1 MAAAAPSYYQ
11 GAPPSRGGKG
21 GGAPIPQG
29 YPMAPHW
36 GHPMVPPFPPH
47 PHHMPPPPHAAPA
60 HAGAHH
66 APHHQPQHQRGTRA
80 PPQQPQPQQARGPYQ
95 QQPQHPRLA
104 KTSRH
109 KLNSTYERV
118 ISQPPPLPAF
128 KANPP
133 PLPLRADRAPTRN
146 VVCVLPDGNRHTLSL
161 DEQDTYNDVRALVEQ
176 QTPFCGQE
184 LCVYVGDVEVRDET
198 LTLAQMGLAEDA
210 VIVLKVDQVCSNVD
224 GFTARAQHKKS
235 SKQAKQTTQSRS
247 GWGVAALPDER
258 PGHKEEN
265 EEYKNL
271 DHGDAKV
278 LQGYTE
284 YARERGGGWT
294 HSHLAKPLN
303 DNTTPNTQQACVQ
316 QGPCPDGHLRGG
328 YVQAPPGM
336 LCHKTPP
343 SAHTNTRVHTRTR
356 TTNRARRTTR
366 APTSLAPSTHLA
378 SGASSVRGLY
388 CC

>member
-21 GGAPIPQG
+21 GAPLPQG

-47 PHHMPPPPHAAPA
+47 PHHMPPPPHAAAPA

-66 APHHQPQHQRGTRA
+66 APHHQPQHQRGGARA
-80 PPQQPQPQQARGPYQ
+80 PPQQPQPQQARGPYP

-146 VVCVLPDGNRHTLSL
+146 VVCVLPDGNRQTLLL

-184 LCVYVGDVEVRDET
+184 LCVYVGDAEVRDEN

-210 VIVLKVDQVCSNVD
+210 VIVLKID
-224 GFTARAQHKKS
+224 
-235 SKQAKQTTQSRS
+235 QSRS

-258 PGHKEEN
+258 PGQKEEN

-278 LQGYTE
+278 LQGYTD
-284 YARERGGGWT
+284 
-294 HSHLAKPLN
+294 KPASSKGRALM
-303 DNTTPNTQQACVQ
+303 DIYEEVMSRP
-316 QGPCPDGHLRGG
+316 
-328 YVQAPPGM
+328 PPGTSNDPRADVPCTFYTSGKWCKFGERCAYSHAGSKGKGGVFFQRPDPRSEVDCQFFKNGRCLRNQVCPFRHGEAPQSKAALAQAAM
-336 LCHKTPP
+336 LKKTNPD
-343 SAHTNTRVHTRTR
+343 
-356 TTNRARRTTR
+356 
-366 APTSLAPSTHLA
+366 LQF
-378 SGASSVRGLY
+378 
-388 CC
+388 